1 MPLYL
6 KIATVNCRG
15 LRDHAKR
22 LAFFTHTKTLDVHV
36 LCLQETYSKPQDEL
50 IWQNDWGDKNQA
62 VFNSNVEISR
72 KADAGTAILLNHPSL
87 HFGNI
92 RKDGGGRILA
102 AEIRCDSFVFQVV
115 NVYAYHSSYPKQK
128 REGFFNQIYDFANIN
143 LTKILCGDFN
153 CVENPTLDRHPA
165 KTSNNTESKHLTD
178 LVQIYKMFDCAT
190 KLQQTK
196 HTYFSEISSS
206 RIDRIYA
213 SNDVNVV
220 SVRVSP
226 NHFSDHNALIAQV
239 DIPLQ
244 PLRGKGYWKNNVTCY
259 ENETFLNDLETKWK
273 IWKKQQNSLNLV
285 EWWIQVKNKVKKLV
299 IKHSAR
305 LKQEN
310 SAIENNLKQQLEQLA
325 ISPNFKLY
333 SELKK
338 KLAKLQI
345 ESFRKKLLKNE
356 QLFQYSNNLA
366 TKEFFKQFLQKRQNV
381 TIDELIDDGGISKTT
396 PIDLAEH
403 VQRFYT
409 KLYRCDQINPLEQ
422 NFFLNN
428 LDVGLSDQQK
438 EHLQNDLNDFEI
450 ETAISQMAKGK
461 APGPDGLSVE
471 FYTRCWPIVKH
482 DFVNLLNQ
490 MYSTQSIDNRTK
502 SGFITLIYKK
512 GPKTK
517 ISNYRP
523 ISLLNYDLKI
533 FTKCLTNRLK
543 PFMTNLSHENQYA
556 KPGKQIFSIANLLRD
571 LWWDASDSKID
582 AYFVSLDFKKAFDS
596 IDQHWLS
603 RVLPK
608 MNFPTKFIRT
618 VNSLNKDANVR
629 VLVNGF
635 RTGQVPINKGV
646 RQGDPLSLYLFLL
659 AVEPLVAT
667 INNDAII
674 EGLGKGRKR
683 NVKCPSYADDLI
695 LTLVGSPS
703 VCLAFEIIE
712 RFSEATG
719 LKLNMEKTQGM
730 MVGSSYT
737 DDRLPPINW
746 RNESIKIL
754 GFRIGNANPRTIWHD
769 SLEGLRKQKLL
780 INVPFQTWQ
789 AKSLLAKSKLLPQI
803 TYNAHAYPLNTTT
816 RNLIESEFL
825 NYLTNNPTISL
836 SMRSLQRP
844 INDGGI
850 KFPNPITYCDLFYI
864 SNLFQYFKTR
874 EKNTP
879 FNTETY
885 LIKFEIGLT
894 LSKMYNL
901 PKLNYI
907 PHRDHP
913 TPYYQKTIQILK
925 QYKITL
931 QELTKGKVR
940 HIYNRLSYPDKRP
953 FHQEIFRWNLV
964 TSSILPNYLKTFNY
978 RTVRH
983 LLPFS
988 LESSECALCLQL
1000 QDTAVH
1006 VFARCSITRQIWS
1019 ILQEILNEITETSFP
1034 LDSFTPLN
1042 YHVPTK
1048 FETFTEPIALILTVT
1063 NYCIWQ
1069 TRKKQLDSDP
1079 LKLSTVKPSNVLARI
1094 FNHLKIR
1101 ERKENSQIDK
1111 TKYEIIKHVRTE
1123 VGKKLSNLFK

>member
-1 MPLYL
+1 M
-6 KIATVNCRG
+6 
-15 LRDHAKR
+15 
-22 LAFFTHTKTLDVHV
+22 
-36 LCLQETYSKPQDEL
+36 
-50 IWQNDWGDKNQA
+50 
-62 VFNSNVEISR
+62 
-72 KADAGTAILLNHPSL
+72 
-87 HFGNI
+87 
-92 RKDGGGRILA
+92 
-102 AEIRCDSFVFQVV
+102 V

-128 REGFFNQIYDFANIN
+128 REGFFNQIYDFVNIN

-165 KTSNNTESKHLTD
+165 KISNNTESKHLTE

-226 NHFSDHNALIAQV
+226 NHFSDHNVLIAQV

-244 PLRGKGYWKNNVTCY
+244 ASRGKEYWKNNVTCY

-273 IWKKQQNSLNLV
+273 LWKKQQKSLSLV

-299 IKHSAR
+299 IEHSAR

-325 ISPNFKLY
+325 NLPNFKLY

-409 KLYRCDQINPLEQ
+409 KLYSCDQINPLEQ

-438 EHLQNDLNDFEI
+438 EHLQNDLSDFEI

-571 LWWDASDSKID
+571 LWWDASDSKIE

-603 RVLPK
+603 RVLHK

-635 RTGQVPINKGV
+635 RTGKVPINKGV

-667 INNDAII
+667 INNDKRI

-683 NVKCPSYADDLI
+683 NVKCPSYADDLT

-737 DDRLPPINW
+737 DDCLPSINW

-754 GFRIGNANPRTIWHD
+754 GFRIGNVNPRTIWHD

-850 KFPNPITYCDLFYI
+850 KFPNPTTYCDLFYI

-885 LIKFEIGLT
+885 LIEFEIGLT

-953 FHQEIFRWNLV
+953 SHQETFRWKLV

-1006 VFARCSITRQIWS
+1006 VFAKCSIPRQIWS
-1019 ILQEILNEITETSFP
+1019 IL
-1034 LDSFTPLN
+1034 
-1042 YHVPTK
+1042 
-1048 FETFTEPIALILTVT
+1048 
-1063 NYCIWQ
+1063 
-1069 TRKKQLDSDP
+1069 
-1079 LKLSTVKPSNVLARI
+1079 
-1094 FNHLKIR
+1094 
-1101 ERKENSQIDK
+1101 
-1111 TKYEIIKHVRTE
+1111 
-1123 VGKKLSNLFK
+1123 